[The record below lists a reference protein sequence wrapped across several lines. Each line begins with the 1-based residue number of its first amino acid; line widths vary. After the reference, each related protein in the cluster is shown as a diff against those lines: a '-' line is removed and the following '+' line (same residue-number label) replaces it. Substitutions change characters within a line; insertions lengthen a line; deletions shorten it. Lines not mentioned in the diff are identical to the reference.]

1 MHWIKLNV
9 VPIVNDLLP
18 PQIGE
23 RDATVKTMIV
33 VRKRIRARRA
43 TEIATTM
50 TNALALWFVETT
62 TVLDMDLMAV
72 MIAAQVILN

>member
-1 MHWIKLNV
+1 M
-9 VPIVNDLLP
+9 
-18 PQIGE
+18 
-23 RDATVKTMIV
+23 KTMIV

-72 MIAAQVILN
+72 MIAAQVILD